1 MTPSH
6 EDPPADSGEYLVLSR
21 GQWDADATPEAIQS
35 AIDAFYPWL
44 EAHIAAGRMKTGERL
59 ARVGATVSRKA
70 VLMDGPYGE
79 SKELVGGY
87 WFVLADSLAA
97 AGALL
102 STSPTLAHGL
112 FYEVRPLEFERASAW
127 RRGNET
133 PD

>member
-1 MTPSH
+1 MTAN
-6 EDPPADSGEYLVLSR
+6 DPADASTDYLVLSR
-21 GQWDADATPEAIQS
+21 GQWDREAAPEAIQA

-44 EAHIAAGRMKTGERL
+44 DAHIAAGRMKTGERL

-112 FYEVRPLEFERASAW
+112 FYEVRPLELERASAY